1 MKFFIAKLK
10 PNDMRIISILL
21 MSSLLALSC
30 GRTLKDGEYTLTVLS
45 TNDVHGTW
53 FDSTYVDGRTR
64 PALTAVKY
72 YIDSVRTAN
81 GAENVLLL
89 DAGDCLQGDNAPYF
103 FNYVDTLTPHL
114 FPRLMDYMGYDAVAV
129 GNHDIETGH
138 AVYDRVA
145 EDLKKNGVD
154 FLAANAIRNDNGKP
168 YFTPYKVVRKA
179 GLKVAILGYTNAN
192 MKAWLTEELWSG
204 MHFVPIVDVIQADV
218 DKIRAKEHPDVM
230 VVVMHSGTGS
240 GDGTVLE
247 SEGLDAFRLV
257 KGVDF
262 VLASHDHR
270 PYVETAD
277 ASAFLNSGSH
287 SRNVAE
293 GKLHVTVKD
302 HQIVSKT
309 YEADLIPVKAS
320 MADPVMRAHFQKDYE
335 AVKAFTLKEV
345 GILNT
350 DLWTRDAYRGM
361 SDYMNL
367 IHTLSLSC
375 KPAEISFGAP
385 LTYNGHVGSGVLRY
399 NDLFT
404 IYPFE
409 NQLFVVGMTGEEIKN
424 YLEISY
430 DKWINTIAKADDH
443 ILKIRQNDDPRTQQR
458 GWSFINRSYNFDS
471 AAGISY
477 TVDVTKPFGERIL
490 ISGMADGSAF
500 ELERKYNVAMTSY
513 RASGGGGLLQ
523 EAGIDT
529 DRIDDRTVARYPEI
543 RNILYDYLMENGSID
558 PEVIGNPKVIGAWK
572 FVPEKIAGPAMEQ
585 DMALLFRR

>member
-1 MKFFIAKLK
+1 MKT
-10 PNDMRIISILL
+10 RHLL
-21 MSSLLALSC
+21 LSACALLALSC

-103 FNYVDTLTPHL
+103 FNYVDTVTPHL
-114 FPRLMDYMGYDAVAV
+114 FPRLMAYMGYDAVAV

-145 EDLKKNGVD
+145 ADLKRNGVD
-154 FLAANAIRNDNGKP
+154 FLAANAIRNDDGKP

-218 DKIRAKEHPDVM
+218 DRIRAKEHPDVM

-270 PYVETAD
+270 PYVETGD

-293 GKLHVTVKD
+293 GKLHVTVKG

-309 YEADLIPVKAS
+309 YGADLIPVKAE

-367 IHTLSLSC
+367 IHTLSLGC

-385 LTYNGHVGSGVLRY
+385 LTYNGHVKPGILKF

-409 NQLFVVGMTGEEIKN
+409 NQLFVVSMTGEEIKG

-430 DKWINTIAKADDH
+430 DKWINTIVKADDH
-443 ILKIRQNDDPRTQQR
+443 LLKIRQNDDPRTQQR

-471 AAGISY
+471 AAGINY

-513 RASGGGGLLQ
+513 RASGGGGLLR

-558 PEVIGNPKVIGAWK
+558 PEIIGDPKVIGEWK
-572 FVPEKIAGPAMEQ
+572 FVPENLVKPAMENA
-585 DMALLFRR
+585 ALILSSSRSIL